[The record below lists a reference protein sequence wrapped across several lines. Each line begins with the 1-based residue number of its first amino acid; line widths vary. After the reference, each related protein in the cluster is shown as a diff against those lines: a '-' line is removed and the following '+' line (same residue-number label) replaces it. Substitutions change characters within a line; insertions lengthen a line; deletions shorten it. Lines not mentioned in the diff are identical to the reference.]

1 LEWFADMSFE
11 LSVPEK
17 IIFGKGSLARLGQ
30 LVSGFGGRALIVH
43 GANSDRARSIQGLLA
58 KSSTTLYPV
67 RNEPSI
73 EDVANGVEEAK
84 ASEVTFVIGIGGGS
98 VIDAA
103 KAISGLATNTGDILD
118 YLEVIGRGSPLTRA
132 GLPCVAIPT
141 TAGTGAEVTKNA
153 VIASL
158 EQQVKISLRS
168 PFLLPRIA
176 LVDPELTY
184 SLPAQVTIAT
194 GLDALTQLIEPLVS
208 SRANPATDGL
218 CREGISRVARSLP
231 AVVQNGKDFTAREEM
246 ALASLFGGLALAN
259 AGLGAVHGFAGPIGG
274 MFNAPHGLIC
284 GILLPFVVDANV
296 HALRLRAPDSMALGR
311 YDEIGRLLTG
321 SPDAVATDALAW
333 LTDVSKTL
341 NMPTLSSLGIPKE
354 AIPEIASKAAKA
366 SSMKANPIEL
376 TQPEL
381 EAILEAAW

>member
-1 LEWFADMSFE
+1 MLNFE
-11 LSVPEK
+11 LSVPER
-17 IIFGKGSLARLGQ
+17 ITFGNGSLARLGQ
-30 LVSGFGGRALIVH
+30 LVSGFGDRALIVH
-43 GANSDRARSIQGLLA
+43 GANSDRAHSVERLLA
-58 KSSTTLYPV
+58 KSTTTLYQV

-73 EDVANGVEEAK
+73 EDIAKGVEEAR
-84 ASEVTFVIGIGGGS
+84 AREVTLVIGIGGGS

-103 KAISGLATNTGDILD
+103 KAISGLTANTGDILD
-118 YLEVIGRGSPLTRA
+118 YLEVIGRGNPLTKA

-158 EQQVKISLRS
+158 EHQVKVSLRS

-184 SLPAQVTIAT
+184 SLPGQVTIAT

-218 CREGISRVARSLP
+218 CREGISRVARSLS
-231 AVVQNGKDFTAREEM
+231 AVVQNGKDATAREEM

-284 GILLPFVVDANV
+284 GILLPFVVDANI
-296 HALRLRAPDSMALGR
+296 HALRLRAPDSLALGR

-321 SPDAVATDALAW
+321 SPDAVATDGLAW
-333 LTDVSKTL
+333 LTDVSTTL
-341 NMPTLSSLGIPKE
+341 KVPTLSSLGIPKE

-376 TQPEL
+376 TPPEL

>member
-1 LEWFADMSFE
+1 MVNFE

-30 LVSGFGGRALIVH
+30 LVSGFGNRALIVH
-43 GANSDRARSIQGLLA
+43 GANSDRARSVEGLLA
-58 KSSTTLYPV
+58 KSTTTLYPV

-73 EDVANGVEEAK
+73 EDIAKGVEEAR
-84 ASEVTFVIGIGGGS
+84 AREVTLVIGIGGGS

-118 YLEVIGRGSPLTRA
+118 YLEVIGGGNPLTKA

-158 EQQVKISLRS
+158 EHQVKVSLRS

-184 SLPAQVTIAT
+184 SLPARVTIAT

-231 AVVQNGKDFTAREEM
+231 AVVQNGKDSTAREEM

-284 GILLPFVVDANV
+284 GILLPFVVDANI
-296 HALRLRAPDSMALGR
+296 HALRLRAPDSTALSR

-321 SPDAVATDALAW
+321 SPDAVATDGLAW
-333 LTDVSKTL
+333 LTDVSTTL
-341 NMPTLSSLGIPKE
+341 KVPTLSSLGIPKE
-354 AIPEIASKAAKA
+354 AIPEIASKAAKS

-376 TQPEL
+376 TPPEL

>member
-1 LEWFADMSFE
+1 VNFE

-30 LVSGFGGRALIVH
+30 LVSGFGNRALIVH
-43 GANSDRARSIQGLLA
+43 GANSDRAHSVEGLLA
-58 KSSTTLYPV
+58 KSTTTLYPV

-73 EDVANGVEEAK
+73 EDIAKGVEEAR
-84 ASEVTFVIGIGGGS
+84 AREVTLVIGIGGGS
-98 VIDAA
+98 VLDAA

-118 YLEVIGRGSPLTRA
+118 YLEVIGGGNPLTKA

-158 EQQVKISLRS
+158 EHQVKVSLRS

-176 LVDPELTY
+176 LVDPELTH

-231 AVVQNGKDFTAREEM
+231 AVVQNGKDSTAREEM

-284 GILLPFVVDANV
+284 GILLPFVVDANI
-296 HALRLRAPDSMALGR
+296 HALRLRAPDSLALGR

-321 SPDAVATDALAW
+321 SPDAVATDGLAW
-333 LTDVSKTL
+333 LTDVSTTL
-341 NMPTLSSLGIPKE
+341 KVPTLSSLGIPKE

-376 TQPEL
+376 TPPEL

>member
-1 LEWFADMSFE
+1 VNFE

-30 LVSGFGGRALIVH
+30 LVSGFGDQVLIVH
-43 GANSDRARSIQGLLA
+43 GANPDRARSLEGLLP
-58 KSSTTLYPV
+58 KSTTTLYPI
-67 RNEPSI
+67 RNEPTI
-73 EDVANGVEEAK
+73 EDIAKGVEEAK
-84 ASEVTFVIGIGGGS
+84 AKEVTLVIGIGGGS

-103 KAISGLATNTGDILD
+103 KAISGLATNTGDILE
-118 YLEVIGRGSPLTRA
+118 YLEVIGRGNPLTKA

-158 EQQVKISLRS
+158 EHQVKVSLRS

-184 SLPAQVTIAT
+184 SLPAKVTIAT
-194 GLDALTQLIEPLVS
+194 GLDALTQLIEPLTS

-218 CREGISRVARSLP
+218 CREAIPRVASSLA
-231 AVVQNGKDFTAREEM
+231 AVVQNGKGFAAREAM

-284 GILLPFVVDANV
+284 GILLPFVVDANI
-296 HALRLRAPDSMALGR
+296 HALRLRAPDSIALAR

-321 SPDAVATDALAW
+321 SPDALATDGLAW

-341 NMPTLSSLGIPKE
+341 NVPKLSSLGISKE
-354 AIPEIASKAAKA
+354 SIPEIASKAAKA

-376 TQPEL
+376 THPEL

>member
-1 LEWFADMSFE
+1 MNFE

-17 IIFGKGSLARLGQ
+17 VIFGKGSLVRLGQ
-30 LVSGFGGRALIVH
+30 LVSGFGNRALIVH
-43 GANSDRARSIQGLLA
+43 GANPDRACSIKGQLTES
-58 KSSTTLYPV
+58 KFVSYLYSV
-67 RNEPSI
+67 RNEPTV
-73 EDVANGVEEAK
+73 EDIAKGVEEAK
-84 ASEVTFVIGIGGGS
+84 TREVTLVIGIGGGS

-103 KAISGLATNTGDILD
+103 KAISALVTNAGDIVD
-118 YLEVIGRGSPLTRA
+118 YLEVIGRGNPLTKP

-153 VIASL
+153 VLASL
-158 EQQVKISLRS
+158 EHRIKVSLRS

-184 SLPAQVTIAT
+184 SLPAKVTIAT
-194 GLDALTQLIEPLVS
+194 GLDALTQLIEPFVS
-208 SRANPATDGL
+208 SRGNPATDGL
-218 CREGISRVARSLP
+218 CREGIPRVARSLP
-231 AVVQNGKDFTAREEM
+231 VIGQNGKDFLGREEM

-274 MFNAPHGLIC
+274 TFNAPHGLIC
-284 GILLPFVVDANV
+284 GILLPFVVDANI
-296 HALRLRAPDSMALGR
+296 HALRLRAPDSVALRR

-321 SPDAVATDALAW
+321 SPDARATDGLAW
-333 LTDVSKTL
+333 LTDLNRTL
-341 NMPTLSSLGIPKE
+341 NVPALSSLNIPRE
-354 AIPEIASKAAKA
+354 SIPDIANKAAKA

>member
-1 LEWFADMSFE
+1 MVNFE

-30 LVSGFGGRALIVH
+30 LVSGFGNRALIVH
-43 GANSDRARSIQGLLA
+43 GANSDRARSVEGLLA
-58 KSSTTLYPV
+58 KSTSTLYPV
-67 RNEPSI
+67 RNEPTI
-73 EDVANGVEEAK
+73 EDIAKGVEEAR
-84 ASEVTFVIGIGGGS
+84 AREVMLVIGVGGGS
-98 VIDAA
+98 VLDAA
-103 KAISGLATNTGDILD
+103 KAISGLTTNAGDILD
-118 YLEVIGRGSPLTRA
+118 YLEVIGGGNPLAKA

-141 TAGTGAEVTKNA
+141 TAGTGAEVTKNS

-158 EQQVKISLRS
+158 EHRIKVSLRS

-184 SLPAQVTIAT
+184 SLPAQVTLAT

-231 AVVQNGKDFTAREEM
+231 AVVQNGEDSTAREEM

-284 GILLPFVVDANV
+284 GILLPFVVDANI

-321 SPDAVATDALAW
+321 SPDALATDGLAW
-333 LTDVSKTL
+333 LTDVSTTL
-341 NMPTLSSLGIPKE
+341 KVPKLSALDIPKA

-376 TQPEL
+376 TSPEL

>member
-1 LEWFADMSFE
+1 MNFE

-30 LVSGFGGRALIVH
+30 LVSGFGDRALIVH
-43 GANSDRARSIQGLLA
+43 GANSDRALSVEGLLA
-58 KSSTTLYPV
+58 KSATTLFSV

-73 EDVANGVEEAK
+73 EDVAKGVAEAK
-84 ASEVTFVIGIGGGS
+84 AREVTLVIGIGGGS

-103 KAISGLATNTGDILD
+103 KAISGLATSTGDILD
-118 YLEVIGRGSPLTRA
+118 YLEVIGRGNPLTKA

-153 VIASL
+153 VIASR
-158 EQQVKISLRS
+158 EHQVKVSLRS

-176 LVDPELTY
+176 LIDPELTY
-184 SLPAQVTIAT
+184 SLPVQVTIAT

-218 CREGISRVARSLP
+218 CREGISRVACSLP
-231 AVVQNGKDFTAREEM
+231 AVVQNGKDFAAREGM

-284 GILLPFVVDANV
+284 GILLPFVVDANI
-296 HALRLRAPDSMALGR
+296 HALRLRAPDSMTLAR

-321 SPDAVATDALAW
+321 SPDAVATDGLAW
-333 LTDVSKTL
+333 LTDVSKSL
-341 NMPTLSSLGIPKE
+341 NVPTLSSMGIPKG

>member
-1 LEWFADMSFE
+1 MNFE

-17 IIFGKGSLARLGQ
+17 IIFGKGSLARLGR
-30 LVSGFGGRALIVH
+30 LVSGFGNRALIVH
-43 GANSDRARSIQGLLA
+43 GANPDRARSVEGLLA
-58 KSSTTLYPV
+58 KSTTTLYPV

-73 EDVANGVEEAK
+73 EDITKGAEEAK
-84 ASEVTFVIGIGGGS
+84 AREVTFVIGIGGGS

-103 KAISGLATNTGDILD
+103 KAISGLTTNTGDILD
-118 YLEVIGRGSPLTRA
+118 YLEVIGRGNPLTKA

-141 TAGTGAEVTKNA
+141 TAGTGAEVTRNA

-158 EQQVKISLRS
+158 EHRVKVSLRS

-184 SLPAQVTIAT
+184 SLPLQVTLAT

-218 CREGISRVARSLP
+218 CREGIRRVARSLP

-284 GILLPFVVDANV
+284 GILLPFVVDANI
-296 HALRLRAPDSMALGR
+296 HALRLRAPDSAALGR

-321 SPDAVATDALAW
+321 SPDAVATDGLAW
-333 LTDVSKTL
+333 LTNVSTTL
-341 NMPTLSSLGIPKE
+341 KVPTLSSLGIPKE

-376 TQPEL
+376 TSPEL

>member
-1 LEWFADMSFE
+1 VNFE

-17 IIFGKGSLARLGQ
+17 IIFGKGSLGRLGQ
-30 LVSGFGGRALIVH
+30 LVSGFGNRALIVH
-43 GANSDRARSIQGLLA
+43 GASSDRARSVEGLLA
-58 KSSTTLYPV
+58 KSTTALYPV

-73 EDVANGVEEAK
+73 EDVAKGVEEAK
-84 ASEVTFVIGIGGGS
+84 ARDVTLVIGVGGGS

-103 KAISGLATNTGDILD
+103 KAISGLATNAGDILD
-118 YLEVIGRGSPLTRA
+118 YLEVIGRGNPLTKA

-153 VIASL
+153 VIAYL
-158 EQQVKISLRS
+158 EQQVKVSLRS

-231 AVVQNGKDFTAREEM
+231 AVVQNGKDFIAREEM

-274 MFNAPHGLIC
+274 TFNAPHGLIC
-284 GILLPFVVDANV
+284 GILLPFVVHANV
-296 HALRLRAPDSMALGR
+296 HALRLRAPGSMALGR

-341 NMPTLSSLGIPKE
+341 NVPTLSSLGIPKE

>member
-1 LEWFADMSFE
+1 MNFE

-30 LVSGFGGRALIVH
+30 LVSGFENRALVVH
-43 GANSDRARSIQGLLA
+43 GASPDRARSIQGLLA
-58 KSSTTLYPV
+58 KSTTILYPV
-67 RNEPSI
+67 RNEPTI
-73 EDVANGVEEAK
+73 EDIAKGVEEAK
-84 ASEVTFVIGIGGGS
+84 EREVTLVIGIGGGS

-103 KAISGLATNTGDILD
+103 KAISGLATNSGDILD
-118 YLEVIGRGSPLTRA
+118 YLEVIGRGNPLTKP

-158 EQQVKISLRS
+158 EHQIKVSLRS

-184 SLPAQVTIAT
+184 SLPAKVTIAT

-218 CREGISRVARSLP
+218 CREGIPRIAHSLVT
-231 AVVQNGKDFTAREEM
+231 VVQNGKDFAAREGM

-259 AGLGAVHGFAGPIGG
+259 AGLGAVHGLAGPIGG

-284 GILLPFVVDANV
+284 GILLPFVVDANI
-296 HALRLRAPDSMALGR
+296 HALRLRAPDSIALSR

-321 SPDAVATDALAW
+321 SRDALATDGLAW

-341 NMPTLSSLGIPKE
+341 NVPTLSSLGIPKE
-354 AIPEIASKAAKA
+354 SIPEIASKAAKA

-376 TQPEL
+376 TSPEL

>member
-1 LEWFADMSFE
+1 MTFE

-30 LVSGFGGRALIVH
+30 LVSDFGNRVLIVH
-43 GANSDRARSIQGLLA
+43 GANPDRARSIEGLLA
-58 KSSTTLYPV
+58 QSAVYLYSV
-67 RNEPSI
+67 RNEPTI
-73 EDVANGVEEAK
+73 EDIAKGVEEARTK
-84 ASEVTFVIGIGGGS
+84 EVTLVIGIGGGS

-103 KAISGLATNTGDILD
+103 KAISGLASNTGDILD
-118 YLEVIGRGSPLTRA
+118 YLEVIGRGNPLTKP

-153 VIASL
+153 VIASPRH
-158 EQQVKISLRS
+158 QIKVSLRS

-184 SLPAQVTIAT
+184 SLPPKVTIAT

-218 CREGISRVARSLP
+218 CREGIPRVARSLL
-231 AVVQNGKDFTAREEM
+231 AVVQNGKDFAAREGM

-259 AGLGAVHGFAGPIGG
+259 AGLGGVHGFAGPIGG
-274 MFNAPHGLIC
+274 MFDVPHGLIC
-284 GILLPFVVDANV
+284 GILLPFVVDANI
-296 HALRLRAPDSMALGR
+296 HALRCRAPGSIALGR

-321 SPDAVATDALAW
+321 SPDALATDGLGW
-333 LTDVSKTL
+333 IINVTKTL
-341 NMPTLSSLGIPKE
+341 NVPALSSFGIPKE
-354 AIPEIASKAAKA
+354 AIPEIASKAGKA

>member
-1 LEWFADMSFE
+1 VNFE

-17 IIFGKGSLARLGQ
+17 IVFGKGSLARLGE
-30 LVSGFGGRALIVH
+30 LVSGFGNRVLIVH
-43 GANSDRARSIQGLLA
+43 GANPDRGRSIEGLLA
-58 KSSTTLYPV
+58 KSTTTLYPV
-67 RNEPSI
+67 RNEPTI
-73 EDVANGVEEAK
+73 EDIANGVEEAK
-84 ASEVTFVIGIGGGS
+84 TREVTLVIGIGGGS
-98 VIDAA
+98 AIDAA
-103 KAISGLATNTGDILD
+103 KAISGLASNTGDILE
-118 YLEVIGRGSPLTRA
+118 YLEVIGRGNPLTKA

-158 EQQVKISLRS
+158 EHQVKVSLRS

-184 SLPAQVTIAT
+184 SLPAKVTIAT

-218 CREGISRVARSLP
+218 CREGISRVASSLA
-231 AVVQNGKDFTAREEM
+231 AVVHNGKDFAAREAM

-274 MFNAPHGLIC
+274 MFDAPHGLIC
-284 GILLPFVVDANV
+284 GILLPFVVDANI
-296 HALRLRAPDSMALGR
+296 HALRLRAPDSIALAR

-321 SPDAVATDALAW
+321 SPDALATDGLAW

-341 NMPTLSSLGIPKE
+341 NVPTLSSLGIPKE
-354 AIPEIASKAAKA
+354 SIPEIASKAAKA

-376 TQPEL
+376 TPPEL

>member
-1 LEWFADMSFE
+1 MVNFE
-11 LSVPEK
+11 LSVPER

-30 LVSGFGGRALIVH
+30 LVSGFGNRALIVH
-43 GANSDRARSIQGLLA
+43 GANSDRARSVEGLLA
-58 KSSTTLYPV
+58 KSTTILYPV

-73 EDVANGVEEAK
+73 EDITKGVEEAK
-84 ASEVTFVIGIGGGS
+84 AREVTLVIGIGGGS

-103 KAISGLATNTGDILD
+103 KAISGLTTNTGDILD
-118 YLEVIGRGSPLTRA
+118 YLEVIGRGNPLTKA

-158 EQQVKISLRS
+158 EHQVKVSLRS

-184 SLPAQVTIAT
+184 SLPVQVTLAT

-218 CREGISRVARSLP
+218 CREGISRVARSLA

-284 GILLPFVVDANV
+284 GILLPFVVDANI
-296 HALRLRAPDSMALGR
+296 HALRLRAPDSLALSR

-321 SPDAVATDALAW
+321 SPDAVATDGLAW
-333 LTDVSKTL
+333 LTDVSTTL
-341 NMPTLSSLGIPKE
+341 KVPALSSLGIPKE
-354 AIPEIASKAAKA
+354 AIPEIASKAGKA

-376 TQPEL
+376 TPPEL

>member
-1 LEWFADMSFE
+1 MNFE

-30 LVSGFGGRALIVH
+30 LVSGFGNRALIVH
-43 GANSDRARSIQGLLA
+43 GANSDRAHSVEGLLA
-58 KSSTTLYPV
+58 KSTTTLYPV

-73 EDVANGVEEAK
+73 EDIAKGVEEAR
-84 ASEVTFVIGIGGGS
+84 AREVTLVIGIGGGS

-118 YLEVIGRGSPLTRA
+118 YLEVIGGGNPLTKA

-158 EQQVKISLRS
+158 EHRVKVSLRS

-176 LVDPELTY
+176 LIDPELTY

-218 CREGISRVARSLP
+218 CREGISRAARSLP
-231 AVVQNGKDFTAREEM
+231 EVVLNGKDFTAREEM

-284 GILLPFVVDANV
+284 GILLPFVVDANI
-296 HALRLRAPDSMALGR
+296 HALRLRAPDSTALSR

-321 SPDAVATDALAW
+321 SPDAVATDGLAW
-333 LTDVSKTL
+333 LTDVSTTL
-341 NMPTLSSLGIPKE
+341 KVPTLSSLGIPKE
-354 AIPEIASKAAKA
+354 AIPEVASKAAKA

-376 TQPEL
+376 TSPEL

>member
-1 LEWFADMSFE
+1 MNFE

-17 IIFGKGSLARLGQ
+17 IIFGKGSLAGLEK
-30 LVSGFGGRALIVH
+30 LISGFGNRALIVH
-43 GANSDRARSIQGLLA
+43 GSNPDRARSIQGLLA
-58 KSSTTLYPV
+58 KSASYLYSV
-67 RNEPSI
+67 RNEPTI
-73 EDVANGVEEAK
+73 EDIAKGVHEAK
-84 ASEVTFVIGIGGGS
+84 SREVTVVIGIGGGS
-98 VIDAA
+98 VLDAA
-103 KAISGLATNTGDILD
+103 KAISGLSTNAGDILD
-118 YLEVIGRGSPLTRA
+118 YLEVIGRGNPLTNP

-153 VIASL
+153 VIASV
-158 EQQVKISLRS
+158 EYQVKVSLRS
-168 PFLLPRIA
+168 PYLLPRIA

-184 SLPAQVTIAT
+184 SLPANVTMAT
-194 GLDALTQLIEPLVS
+194 GLDALTQLVEPLVS
-208 SRANPATDGL
+208 VRANPATDGL

-231 AVVQNGKDFTAREEM
+231 AVVADVKNFAGREEM

-284 GILLPFVVDANV
+284 GILLPFVVDANI
-296 HALRLRAPDSMALGR
+296 HALRLRTPSSIALAR

-321 SPDAVATDALAW
+321 SPQALAGDGLAW
-333 LTDVSKTL
+333 LSDLRRTL
-341 NMPTLSSLGIPKE
+341 NVPGLSALDIPKE
-354 AIPEIASKAAKA
+354 SIPEIAGKAAKA

-376 TQPEL
+376 TLPEL

>member
-1 LEWFADMSFE
+1 MSFE

-30 LVSGFGGRALIVH
+30 LVSGFGSRVLIAH
-43 GANSDRARSIQGLLA
+43 GANPDRAHSIEGLLA
-58 KSSTTLYPV
+58 QSTITLYPV
-67 RNEPSI
+67 RNEPTT
-73 EDVANGVEEAK
+73 EDIAKGVAEAK
-84 ASEVTFVIGIGGGS
+84 TREVTLVIGIGGGS

-103 KAISGLATNTGDILD
+103 KAISALATNTGDILD
-118 YLEVIGRGSPLTRA
+118 YLEVIGRGNPLTKP

-158 EQQVKISLRS
+158 EHQVKVSLRS

-184 SLPAQVTIAT
+184 SLPVKVTIAT

-218 CREGISRVARSLP
+218 CREGIPRVARSLP
-231 AVVQNGKDFTAREEM
+231 AVVQNGKDFAAREGM

-259 AGLGAVHGFAGPIGG
+259 SGLGAVHGFAGPIGG
-274 MFNAPHGLIC
+274 MFSVSHGLIC
-284 GILLPFVVDANV
+284 GILLRFVVDANIR
-296 HALRLRAPDSMALGR
+296 ALRLRAPDSIALAR

-321 SPDAVATDALAW
+321 SPDALATDGLAW

-341 NMPTLSSLGIPKE
+341 NLPALSSLGIPRE
-354 AIPEIASKAAKA
+354 AISEIASKTAKA
-366 SSMKANPIEL
+366 SSTKANPIEL
-376 TQPEL
+376 TLPEL

>member
-1 LEWFADMSFE
+1 MNFE

-30 LVSGFGGRALIVH
+30 LVSGFGNRALIVH
-43 GANSDRARSIQGLLA
+43 GANPDRARSVEGLLA
-58 KSSTTLYPV
+58 KSTTTLYPV

-73 EDVANGVEEAK
+73 EDITKGAEEAK
-84 ASEVTFVIGIGGGS
+84 AREVTFVIGIGGGS

-103 KAISGLATNTGDILD
+103 KAISGLTTNTGDILE
-118 YLEVIGRGSPLTRA
+118 YLEVIGRGNPLTKA
-132 GLPCVAIPT
+132 GLPSVAIPT

-158 EQQVKISLRS
+158 EHQVKVSLRS

-184 SLPAQVTIAT
+184 SLPAHVTLAT

-218 CREGISRVARSLP
+218 CREGISRVARSLS

-284 GILLPFVVDANV
+284 GILLPFVVDANI

-321 SPDAVATDALAW
+321 SPDAVATDGLAW
-333 LTDVSKTL
+333 LTDVSTTL
-341 NMPTLSSLGIPKE
+341 KVPTLSSLGIPKE

-376 TQPEL
+376 TPPEL

>member
-1 LEWFADMSFE
+1 MSFE

-17 IIFGKGSLARLGQ
+17 IIFGKGSLARLGP
-30 LVSGFGGRALIVH
+30 LVSGFGNRALIVH
-43 GANSDRARSIQGLLA
+43 GANPDRARLIKGQLA
-58 KSSTTLYPV
+58 QSKFESYLYSV
-67 RNEPSI
+67 RNEPTI
-73 EDVANGVEEAK
+73 EDIAKGVEEAK
-84 ASEVTFVIGIGGGS
+84 TREVTLVIGIGGGS

-103 KAISGLATNTGDILD
+103 KAISGLATNAGDIID
-118 YLEVIGRGSPLTRA
+118 YLEVVGRGHPLARA

-153 VIASL
+153 VVASL
-158 EQQVKISLRS
+158 EHRVKVSLRS

-184 SLPAQVTIAT
+184 SLPAKPTIAT
-194 GLDALTQLIEPLVS
+194 GLDALTQLIEPFVS

-218 CREGISRVARSLP
+218 CREGIPRVARSLP
-231 AVVQNGKDFTAREEM
+231 TAAQNGKDFAAREEM

-284 GILLPFVVDANV
+284 GILLPFVVDANI
-296 HALRLRAPDSMALGR
+296 HAARLRAPDSVALSR
-311 YDEIGRLLTG
+311 YDEIARLVTG
-321 SPDAVATDALAW
+321 SPQAFATDGLAW
-333 LTDVSKTL
+333 LIDL
-341 NMPTLSSLGIPKE
+341 NQRLNVPALSSLNIPKE
-354 AIPEIASKAAKA
+354 SIAEIASKAAKA
-366 SSMKANPIEL
+366 SSTKANPIEL

>member
-1 LEWFADMSFE
+1 VSFE

-17 IIFGKGSLARLGQ
+17 IVFGKGTLARLGE
-30 LVSGFGGRALIVH
+30 LVSAFGNRAMIVH
-43 GANSDRARSIQGLLA
+43 GANPDRARTVEGLLA
-58 KSSTTLYPV
+58 QSTTCLYSV
-67 RNEPSI
+67 RNEPTI
-73 EDVANGVEEAK
+73 EDIAKGVEEAK
-84 ASEVTFVIGIGGGS
+84 SKQVSFVIGVGGGS

-103 KAISGLATNTGDILD
+103 KAISGLVTNAGEILD
-118 YLEVIGRGSPLTRA
+118 YLEVIGRGNPLTKP

-158 EQQVKISLRS
+158 EHQIKVSLRS

-184 SLPAQVTIAT
+184 SLPAHVTIAT

-218 CREGISRVARSLP
+218 CREGIPRVARSLA
-231 AVVQNGKDFTAREEM
+231 AVVQNGKNFAAREEM

-274 MFNAPHGLIC
+274 MFNTSHGLTC
-284 GILLPFVVDANV
+284 GILLPFVVDANIR
-296 HALRLRAPDSMALGR
+296 ALRLRAPDSIALGR
-311 YDEIGRLLTG
+311 YDEIGRVLTG
-321 SPDAVATDALAW
+321 SPQALATDASAW
-333 LTDVSKTL
+333 LTDL
-341 NMPTLSSLGIPKE
+341 NKALNVPKLSSLNIPKE
-354 AIPEIASKAAKA
+354 SIPEIAGKAAKA
-366 SSMKANPIEL
+366 SSTKANPIEL
-376 TQPEL
+376 TLPEL
-381 EAILEAAW
+381 QAILEAAW

>member
-1 LEWFADMSFE
+1 MNFE

-17 IIFGKGSLARLGQ
+17 VIFGKGSLVRLGQ
-30 LVSGFGGRALIVH
+30 LVSGFGNRALIVH
-43 GANSDRARSIQGLLA
+43 GANPDRARSIKGQLTQS
-58 KSSTTLYPV
+58 KFESYLYAV
-67 RNEPSI
+67 RNEPTV
-73 EDVANGVEEAK
+73 EDIAKGVEEAK
-84 ASEVTFVIGIGGGS
+84 TREVALVIGIGGGS

-103 KAISGLATNTGDILD
+103 KAISALVTNAGDIVD
-118 YLEVIGRGSPLTRA
+118 YLEVIGRGNPLTKP

-158 EQQVKISLRS
+158 EHRVKVSLRS

-184 SLPAQVTIAT
+184 SLPAKVTIAT
-194 GLDALTQLIEPLVS
+194 GLDALTQLIEPFVS
-208 SRANPATDGL
+208 SRGNPATDGL
-218 CREGISRVARSLP
+218 CREAIPRVARSLP
-231 AVVQNGKDFTAREEM
+231 VIGQNGKDFLAREEM

-274 MFNAPHGLIC
+274 TFNAPHGLIC
-284 GILLPFVVDANV
+284 GILLPFVVDANM
-296 HALRLRAPDSMALGR
+296 HALRLRAPDSVALRR
-311 YDEIGRLLTG
+311 YDEIGCLLTG
-321 SPDAVATDALAW
+321 SPEARATDGLAW
-333 LTDVSKTL
+333 LTDLNKTL
-341 NMPTLSSLGIPKE
+341 NVPALSSLNIPRE
-354 AIPEIASKAAKA
+354 SIPDIANKAAKA